1 MNIKRKH
8 KETIKL
14 CQVAEEKGFS
24 RKSRDQRIGFGHNEE
39 KAIWSLL
46 LLTYYLYQHTLW
58 CRPS

>member
-14 CQVAEEKGFS
+14 CQLAEEKGFS

-46 LLTYYLYQHTLW
+46 LLTYYLYQHTL
-58 CRPS
+58 